1 MRAGIIKQ
9 CRYAL
14 PDHRVGVRIANSP
27 PLQGARVPRFTPM
40 KRFSCSHSPQSEVNR
55 HARRRWCTLLAF
67 VTLPLMPACWL
78 HATDYGP
85 LGLGEMVEASSLILL
100 VELKASKEKPNIEI
114 EQVLKGEPPRKLEIL
129 RSAADVSMNL
139 SLRGGSDRRI
149 LFLHTDDQG
158 RSFPFHPACVAE
170 VDQKDRVLEI
180 LAMKRNPAP
189 FVASPKYA
197 GDVDLIYLLGVQFF
211 AARMSVPAVPRLE
224 SLFHPRMSRIYGIYE
239 EIPWQR
245 SRLTVSLTYQSA
257 RQPRVQMKR
266 FVEKGVL
273 PEFIRRMDV
282 AQLFERLTTSVRE
295 DLPPEFDVTVDTTGP
310 ANVGDLS
317 FVAAAAFLREQLRSE
332 KLEVIQA
339 AYLALAKLLDSDA
352 VPIAIEMLQH
362 PDRKFCRESARF
374 LGVAKDPRSVRP
386 LCVAL
391 DRLPPCIRYAG
402 EGYDADDDQLSE
414 AVGKAVLNL
423 HSPQA
428 IPALKRAALKGYAGD
443 WIALSLSQLGDETA
457 FEPLLSHMRNP
468 DVNHYPSEL
477 VTMVRRSN
485 LPVES
490 WMNMV
495 LSSDDRAGKRRRATQ
510 WIEWWDSNKTRFRIV
525 RTWQEANRLL
535 K

>member
-1 MRAGIIKQ
+1 M
-9 CRYAL
+9 
-14 PDHRVGVRIANSP
+14 
-27 PLQGARVPRFTPM
+27 
-40 KRFSCSHSPQSEVNR
+40 
-55 HARRRWCTLLAF
+55 LAIVA
-67 VTLPLMPACWL
+67 VTLQPACWL

-85 LGLGEMVEASSLILL
+85 LGLGEMIEESSLILL
-100 VELKASKEKPNIEI
+100 VELKPDGEKLDIQIE
-114 EQVLKGEPPRKLEIL
+114 EALKGVRPRKLDIYSRINSYKSDGLEKHV
-129 RSAADVSMNL
+129 AWF
-139 SLRGGSDRRI
+139 GGDARVDMGALASSNRRI
-149 LFLHTDDQG
+149 LFLRTDDRG
-158 RSFPFHPACVAE
+158 RNFPFHPACVAE

-180 LAMKRNPAP
+180 LAMKHNPAR

-211 AARMSVPAVPRLE
+211 AARLSVPAVPRLE
-224 SLFHPRMSRIYGIYE
+224 SLFHPRMSHIYE

-245 SRLTVSLTYQSA
+245 SRLTVSFTHQSA
-257 RQPRVQMKR
+257 RQPRVQMNP
-266 FVEKGVL
+266 FVAEGVL
-273 PEFIRRMDV
+273 PDFIRMMD
-282 AQLFERLTTSVRE
+282 ATQLFERLATSVRE
-295 DLPPEFDVTVDTTGP
+295 DLPPEFNVTVDTTGP
-310 ANVGDLS
+310 ASVGDLS

-362 PDRKFCRESARF
+362 PDRKFCREAARF

-386 LCVAL
+386 LCAAL

-423 HSPQA
+423 HSPQT

-468 DVNHYPSEL
+468 DVDHYPSEL